1 MKKSIISI
9 LFITYSL
16 GLVLVSYVL
25 FSKDCMSS
33 VVIPYEY
40 VGEDSINEVFDS
52 IRSIY
57 GRGEDPYGIYNKPDG
72 VISSPDVAV
81 HVAEK
86 ILIPIYDSVNIVSQR
101 PYQIRL
107 LNHHIWS
114 VQGQKS
120 SDYEGGTFSILIN
133 KDDGRVIYI
142 SHGK

>member
-72 VISSPDVAV
+72 VISSPDVAA

-107 LNHHIWS
+107 LNDHIWS